1 MPFQVSMVGGWH
13 LPMGLEGAASAHLCS
28 QDGSGN
34 SLPPP
39 ELSYVVPC
47 LLGALTGK
55 EGFVVVLPLSSCTYQ

>member
-1 MPFQVSMVGGWH
+1 MPFQVSMVGGWL
-13 LPMGLEGAASAHLCS
+13 LPMALEGAASAHLCS

-55 EGFVVVLPLSSCTYQ
+55 EALLVVPPLSSCTSQ